1 MTTPVDAILKQIDE
15 VLKQYEHFSPRS
27 DSDDNHQSRSGI
39 AEALTRLKSTIDRL
53 APTASSHRE
62 SADAL
67 LKQYGPTNS
76 YSIGFLIG
84 ILKALRTDYAAG
96 YLQTVEALI
105 HADIFA
111 DFLEMADYLLSQ
123 SYKDPAAV
131 IVGSV
136 LEEHLRKICGKY
148 TVATSSCTS
157 PKKAEAINSEL
168 CAAGAYTKLD
178 QKNVTAWLD
187 LRNNAA
193 HGHYDQY
200 TQQQVELFSQSVRDF
215 LTRNPA

>member
-1 MTTPVDAILKQIDE
+1 MTTPVDTILKQIDE
-15 VLKQYEHFSPRS
+15 ALKQFERFSARD
-27 DSDDNHQSRSGI
+27 DSDDDLSSRSRV

-53 APTASSHRE
+53 APKDSSHRQ

-67 LKQYGPTNS
+67 LKQYGPNNS
-76 YSIGFLIG
+76 YSVGFLVG

-96 YLQTVEALI
+96 YFQSVEALI
-105 HADIFA
+105 HAEIFA
-111 DFLEMADYLLSQ
+111 DFLEMAEYLLSQ
-123 SYKDPAAV
+123 KYKDPAAV

-136 LEEHLRKICGKY
+136 LEEHLRKLCGKY
-148 TVATSSCTS
+148 SVAISTGTS
-157 PKKAEAINSEL
+157 PKKADALNSEL

-187 LRNNAA
+187 LRNKAA
-193 HGHYDQY
+193 HGQYDQY
-200 TQQQVELFSQSVRDF
+200 TQQQVELFLQSVRDF

>member
-1 MTTPVDAILKQIDE
+1 MTTPVDTILKQIDD
-15 VLKQYEHFSPRS
+15 VLKQYQHFSPRT
-27 DSDDNHQSRSGI
+27 DSDEDSQSRSGI
-39 AEALTRLKSTIDRL
+39 SEVLIRLKSTIDRL
-53 APTASSHRE
+53 APSASSHRE
-62 SADAL
+62 NADAL
-67 LKQYGPTNS
+67 LKRYGPTNS

-84 ILKALRTDYAAG
+84 ILKALRADYAAG

-136 LEEHLRKICGKY
+136 LEEHLRKLCGKHS
-148 TVATSSCTS
+148 VAISGGNLS
-157 PKKAEAINSEL
+157 KKAETMNSEL
-168 CAAGAYTKLD
+168 CTAGAYTKLD

-187 LRNNAA
+187 LRNKAA

-200 TQQQVELFSQSVRDF
+200 TQQQVELLSQSVRDF
-215 LTRNPA
+215 LARNPA